1 MTTIFAIGTKS
12 MEARNKMNKESVQ
25 GAERLLIL
33 SDKLDDIVSELDDVC
48 VELKKVEESKKQLR
62 EIFFELADEYL
73 EISGVLKIQVLEE
86 KCASRADA
94 EKLVKDGYPGWR
106 ISQYDENQIVIEED
120 PVEMKFEWINPEG
133 YQLSRT
139 TAVVGTT
146 FDYSKLEEHNPEIFE
161 QIVEKK
167 IVYELNEKKA
177 MRIIDEN
184 PEYLSVLQE
193 ATKLGKI
200 QLRLSSP
207 KKVEDK

>member
-1 MTTIFAIGTKS
+1 
-12 MEARNKMNKESVQ
+12 MELVQ

-48 VELKKVEESKKQLR
+48 VELKKVEESKRQLR
-62 EIFFELADEYL
+62 EVFFALANEYL
-73 EISGVLKIQVLEE
+73 ELSGLLKIQVLEE

-94 EKLVKDGYPGWR
+94 EKFVKENHPGWR
-106 ISQYDENQIVIEED
+106 ISQYDKNQIVIEED
-120 PVEMKFEWINPEG
+120 PEEMKFEWVNPEG

-146 FDYSKLEEHNPEIFE
+146 FDYSKLEEYNPEIFDR
-161 QIVEKK
+161 IVEKK
-167 IVYELNEKKA
+167 IVYELNEKRA
-177 MRIIDEN
+177 MKVIEEN
-184 PEYLSVLQE
+184 PEYLPILQD